1 MIHTRQRRLWT
12 PRVPLPLVLMFLCL
26 LAIAPTVCF
35 AQVTPGSILSV
46 QVLEVIQPAEIERL
60 AKPLFTEAGFSVPS
74 MRYAV
79 EVYSLRYLST
89 DHDGSSVKITAQFF
103 VPRFVKQTARPVYVF
118 GSGTTGIADSCAP
131 SLEPPD
137 VRRWGWY
144 RQNMLAYAG
153 LGFIVIFPDY
163 IGFNDS
169 DRPQRYFS
177 KLAEGHVMLDAA
189 RAVFRFFEFPGY
201 AVKPAPAVFLAGYSQ
216 GGHAAFAGADL
227 RSVYAPEVP
236 LAGVIGYGSTN
247 NIETL
252 FKEAPVYAPHI
263 LYTYSLIYGFDKI
276 DPADYLQDRWVRT
289 LEADVNRMCV
299 EKFQIYYP
307 TDGNKLY
314 RPEFYRALHE
324 NRLGESYPALAACLA
339 ENLSGLSG
347 HRVPALIV
355 QGTAD
360 IVITTSSQDRYVNA
374 LRRAKSSTQYVVLE
388 DVRHKHTRAAGFL
401 ASVEWM
407 ELIFRGEAPPS
418 NELNH
423 SSLPLLTPA
432 EMLAASP

>member
-1 MIHTRQRRLWT
+1 MTHWRQCRLW
-12 PRVPLPLVLMFLCL
+12 PPLAPSPLALIFLCL
-26 LAIAPTVCF
+26 LTRTPTICF
-35 AQVTPGSILSV
+35 AQGDPGSILSV
-46 QVLEVIQPAEIERL
+46 QILEVIQPAEIERL
-60 AKPLFTEAGFSVPS
+60 AKPLFTEAGLSVPP

-79 EVYSLRYLST
+79 EAYSLRYLST
-89 DHDGSSVKITAQFF
+89 DYDGSSVEITAQFF
-103 VPRFVKQTARPVYVF
+103 MPRFVTQTARPVYVF

-144 RQNMLAYAG
+144 RQNMLAYVG

-163 IGFNDS
+163 TGFNDS

-177 KLAEGHVMLDAA
+177 KLAEGYAMLDAA
-189 RAVFRFFEFPGY
+189 RAVFRFFEFSGY
-201 AVKPAPAVFLAGYSQ
+201 AVEPAPAVFLAGYSQ

-236 LAGVIGYGSTN
+236 LVGVIGYGSTN
-247 NIETL
+247 DIETL
-252 FKEAPVYAPHI
+252 FKEAPVYTPHI
-263 LYTYSLIYGFDKI
+263 LYTYSIMYGREEI
-276 DPADYLQDRWVRT
+276 DPAAYLQDRWVRA

-299 EKFQIYYP
+299 EEFQIYYP

-324 NRLGESYPALAACLA
+324 NRLDESYPALATRLV
-339 ENLSGLSG
+339 ENRSGLTG
-347 HRVPALIV
+347 HEIPALIV

-360 IVITTSSQDRYVNA
+360 IVVTTSSQDRYVNA
-374 LRRAKSSTQYVVLE
+374 LRRAKSLVRYEVLE
-388 DVRHKHTRAAGFL
+388 GVRHKHTRAAGFL

-407 ELIFRGEAPPS
+407 ELISQGKTPPS
-418 NELNH
+418 NERGN
-423 SSLPLLTPA
+423 SSAPRW
-432 EMLAASP
+432 